1 MASGLCKED
10 IGLFCVLICWSYID
24 TLESGSPIIQDG
36 KLIGAVTHVFINDC
50 CRGYAGFAETM
61 LKTAE
66 SAEQLADEK
75 ALKDAS

>member
-1 MASGLCKED
+1 MTVTITD
-10 IGLFCVLICWSYID
+10 RRLIDKTGGIVQGM
-24 TLESGSPIIQDG
+24 SGSPIIQDG
-36 KLIGAVTHVFINDC
+36 YPIGAVTHVFINDC
-50 CRGYAGFAETM
+50 CRGYAVFAETM